1 MRMILPAPGDPTSI
15 PKVASTVLRDV
26 DRRVVVGVD
35 GTEPGWLALS
45 WALDEV
51 TTTGGQ
57 MVICYVAPA
66 RSALVAAGDR
76 PSLAALEL
84 ADPALA
90 RAVAGARLRLGG
102 QRVRVSLRFGEP
114 DHELLLA
121 GHDADLLVVGAPST
135 RLTGRS
141 TARRV
146 AARSRGPVVVVR
158 PTRGAS
164 GVFAGHVVVG
174 VDEKAGAEAALDF
187 AFRYAEQ
194 HRLPLAAVHA
204 TGAWGGV
211 DGDVWV
217 DESFGETHLSPVP
230 GALEMLD
237 EYTEPRR
244 RDFPSVRVKHA
255 LLRGGAVPALDRAA
269 AGARLLVVG
278 DRGRD
283 PATRLLLGSV
293 SQGVVCHARFTVAV
307 VHDRNV

>member
-1 MRMILPAPGDPTSI
+1 MRKILPAPGDHTSI

-35 GTEPGWLALS
+35 GTQPGWLALA

-51 TTTGGQ
+51 TVTGGHL
-57 MVICYVAPA
+57 VICYVSAA
-66 RSALVAAGDR
+66 RSALAAAGST
-76 PSLAALEL
+76 PTLAALEL

-90 RAVAGARLRLGG
+90 RAAAGARLRLGG
-102 QRVRVSLRFGEP
+102 RRVRISLRFGEP

-121 GHDADLLVVGAPST
+121 GHDADLLVVGAPNT

-146 AARSRGPVVVVR
+146 AARSRGPVIVVR
-158 PTRGAS
+158 PTHGS
-164 GVFAGHVVVG
+164 GGLFAGHVVVG

-187 AFRYAEQ
+187 AFEYAGQ

-204 TGAWGGV
+204 TGAWSGV

-217 DESFGETHLSPVP
+217 DETFGETHLAPVP
-230 GALEMLD
+230 SALEMLD
-237 EYTEPRR
+237 RFTEPRR
-244 RDFPSVRVKHA
+244 RAFPSVRVKHA
-255 LLRGGAVPALDRAA
+255 LLHGGAVSALDRATL
-269 AGARLLVVG
+269 GARLLVVG

-293 SQGVVCHARFTVAV
+293 SQGVVCHAQSTVAV
-307 VHDRNV
+307 VHGRTV